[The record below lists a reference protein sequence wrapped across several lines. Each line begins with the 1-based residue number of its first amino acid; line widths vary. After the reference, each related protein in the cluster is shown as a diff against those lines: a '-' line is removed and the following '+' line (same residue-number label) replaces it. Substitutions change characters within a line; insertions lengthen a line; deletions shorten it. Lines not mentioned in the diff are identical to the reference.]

1 MDGLSLIFGLLILGI
16 GALVVL
22 YSIYYLSKEKEALH
36 NFYVYLLLF
45 MGAML
50 GVVFSE
56 NIIALYM
63 FWELT
68 SIASFLL
75 IAYWYQRKG
84 SRYGAQKALLITFF
98 GGLCML
104 AGFLFL
110 GKITGTYLI
119 SEIIL
124 QVGQVKGHPG
134 FLPAMVLILL
144 GAFTKSAQ
152 FPFHIWL
159 PDAISTY
166 SISAYLHSAN
176 GQSRNLYHC
185 SFHPGFWWWPTM
197 VLAGIWVGL
206 ITLFWGSFSA
216 VRQVDLKSMLAYSTI
231 SQLGMIVCLLGLGSV
246 ALYYGPGEGGFLY
259 YCYLGG
265 SFSFN

>member
-1 MDGLSLIFGLLILGI
+1 MSLIFGLLIGI

-22 YSIYYLSKEKEALH
+22 YSIYYLSKEKSSPY
-36 NFYVYLLLF
+36 FYVYLLLF

-159 PDAISTY
+159 PDAMEAPTPSVLIFTQLQWSK
-166 SISAYLHSAN
+166 
-176 GQSRNLYHC
+176 QNLYHC
-185 SFHPGFWWWPTM
+185 SFHPGFW
-197 VLAGIWVGL
+197 
-206 ITLFWGSFSA
+206 
-216 VRQVDLKSMLAYSTI
+216 
-231 SQLGMIVCLLGLGSV
+231 
-246 ALYYGPGEGGFLY
+246 
-259 YCYLGG
+259 
-265 SFSFN
+265 